1 MMEKFGKWSCLDR
14 EKEKYSLGEKDIR
27 RWYQRDID
35 QITHSTAFRKLQQK
49 SQLLSEKDPRSRSRM
64 IHTIEVSRIATEISE
79 KLNVSKELTE
89 AICFAHDIATAPYG
103 FVGNQYLIDKV
114 KGDFTHEYAGAL
126 QLLRLSKKKVSEDD
140 EDLINQ
146 IDNAMLENDTG
157 MPRVNV
163 KGSPFSLYASKETY
177 ISEGEEEVTYYIHH
191 ISPEIIDG
199 VMNHGNR
206 GVPNTIEG
214 QIVQIADNIAYLSQ
228 DIEDLLSTK
237 IISEQEFKRYAN
249 NKAIKYKDHGVDK
262 ELLWSEIN
270 EELGDLKDTF
280 NKSRGRRVA
289 ALVNRFVEYNLRF
302 IIDYSVDKR
311 HSELLEKEIPILKID
326 EDMQVVIN
334 FIWSYI
340 ESKYNDPLIQTS
352 NNIQRQ
358 KMEELW
364 TILNDK
370 RFIEKNQSYK
380 NFMKELSASSI
391 FKSFS
396 DDWKRAFFISHL
408 SYTEVDLILDSF
420 HERNFTFD
428 LDIKEI

>member
-1 MMEKFGKWSCLDR
+1 MDKFEKWSCLER

-103 FVGNQYLIDKV
+103 FVGNQYLVNKV
-114 KGDFTHEYAGAL
+114 GSDFSHEYAGAL

-140 EDLINQ
+140 EDLIDQ
-146 IDNAMLENDTG
+146 IDTAMVENDTG
-157 MPRVNV
+157 LPMIRP
-163 KGSPFSLYASKETY
+163 KDSPFLLYASKETI
-177 ISEGEEEVTYYIHH
+177 ISEGEEKVTYYVHH

-199 VMNHGNR
+199 VMNHGNS
-206 GVPNTIEG
+206 GMPNTIEG

-237 IISEQEFKRYAN
+237 IITEQEFKKYSN
-249 NKAIKYKDHGVDK
+249 NKTIKYNDQGVDK
-262 ELLWSEIN
+262 EMSWSEIN
-270 EELGDLKDTF
+270 EEFGDLKDAF

-289 ALVNRFVEYNLRF
+289 AFVNRFVEYNLKF
-302 IIDYSVDKR
+302 IADYSVDKR
-311 HSELLEKEIPILKID
+311 YSELLEKDIPILKID
-326 EDMQVVIN
+326 KGMNAVID

-340 ESKYNDPLIQTS
+340 ESKYNDPLIRTS

-370 RFIEKNQSYK
+370 RFNDKNQSYK
-380 NFMKELSASSI
+380 NFMRELSASSI
-391 FKSFS
+391 FKSFTEE
-396 DDWKRAFFISHL
+396 WKRAFFISHL